1 MFIRTPTAT
10 PTLRRPVLAI
20 FAGVA
25 LALASLVAP
34 ALAQER
40 GGTWQGTAGHTATG
54 TVSIVEEGGA
64 YTVVFSDDW
73 SIDNA
78 PDPYIAFGS
87 ADAFA
92 DGTDFA
98 LVEKSGGQ
106 SFAVPEGIDPAQ
118 FEAAWVWC
126 KRFGVPLA
134 VATLK

>member
-1 MFIRTPTAT
+1 MFNRTPDAA
-10 PTLRRPVLAI
+10 PSLRTPVLAML
-20 FAGVA
+20 AGVL
-25 LALASLVAP
+25 LAIVTLAVP
-34 ALAQER
+34 ALAAER
-40 GGTWQGTAGHTATG
+40 GGTWKGTSGHTTTG
-54 TVSIVEEGGA
+54 TVSIVEEGGT

-78 PDPYIAFGS
+78 PDPYISFGT

-92 DGTDFA
+92 EGTDFA
-98 LVEKSGGQ
+98 LIETSGGQ
-106 SFAVPEGIDPAQ
+106 SFTVPEGIDPTQ